1 MDNAQKAIMI
11 GVGLFI
17 TIIIIA
23 AVMLITGMGQNLL
36 NKGTDKV
43 AGISAS
49 LDMTELEAY
58 DNTSVN
64 GSNVVAAV
72 KKYWTDA
79 NIVVYVKTGTEAQ
92 CTTYTALDSAPSV
105 ADKATFATGSGIK
118 DNSSTHNNQTVSMYT
133 SSTGTN
139 AIATSAKYKAYLI
152 KVNNNV
158 VGIYFEKA

>member
-43 AGISAS
+43 SGISS
-49 LDMTELEAY
+49 QLDMTELEAY
-58 DNTSVN
+58 DNTKVTGAQVS
-64 GSNVVAAV
+64 AAV

-79 NIVVYVKTGTEAQ
+79 NIIVYVDEN
-92 CTTYTALDSAPSV
+92 CTTSTGLTSEPSV
-105 ADKATFATGSGIK
+105 VDKATKASVNASDINANTKHK
-118 DNSSTHNNQTVSMYT
+118 DESLSKYT

-139 AIATSAKYKAYLI
+139 AISTSARYKAYLI
-152 KVNNNV
+152 QANDNTIGV
-158 VGIYFEKA
+158 YFTKE

>member
-43 AGISAS
+43 SGISS
-49 LDMTELEAY
+49 QLDMTELEAY
-58 DNTSVN
+58 DNTKVTGAQVS
-64 GSNVVAAV
+64 AAV

-79 NIVVYVKTGTEAQ
+79 NIIVYVGDN
-92 CTTYTALDSAPSV
+92 CTTSTGLSSKPTV
-105 ADKATFATGSGIK
+105 ATNGTKATTDPTGIVNNSAKHK
-118 DNSSTHNNQTVSMYT
+118 DDSLSNYT
-133 SSTGTN
+133 SSTGEY
-139 AIATSAKYKAYLI
+139 AISTSARYKAYLI
-152 KVNNNV
+152 QANDNT
-158 VGIYFEKA
+158 VGVYFVKE

>member
-43 AGISAS
+43 SGISS
-49 LDMTELEAY
+49 QLDMTELEAY
-58 DNTSVN
+58 DNTKVTGAQVS
-64 GSNVVAAV
+64 AAV

-79 NIVVYVKTGTEAQ
+79 NIIVYVGDN
-92 CTTYTALDSAPSV
+92 CTTSTGLSSKPSITGSATKASV
-105 ADKATFATGSGIK
+105 GADKI
-118 DNSSTHNNQTVSMYT
+118 QTNDSHKIDSLSNYT
-133 SSTGTN
+133 SSTGTK
-139 AIATSAKYKAYLI
+139 AISTTARYKAYLI
-152 KVNNNV
+152 QANDNTIGV
-158 VGIYFEKA
+158 YFVKE

>member
-43 AGISAS
+43 SGISS
-49 LDMTELEAY
+49 QLDMTELEAY
-58 DNTSVN
+58 DNTKVTGAQVS
-64 GSNVVAAV
+64 AAV

-79 NIVVYVKTGTEAQ
+79 NIIVYVGDN
-92 CTTYTALDSAPSV
+92 CTTSTGLSTKPSI
-105 ADKATFATGSGIK
+105 ATGATKASVEASNIK
-118 DNSSTHNNQTVSMYT
+118 DNAKHKDDSLSNYT

-139 AIATSAKYKAYLI
+139 AISTSARYKAYLI
-152 KVNNNV
+152 QANDNTIGV
-158 VGIYFEKA
+158 YFVKE